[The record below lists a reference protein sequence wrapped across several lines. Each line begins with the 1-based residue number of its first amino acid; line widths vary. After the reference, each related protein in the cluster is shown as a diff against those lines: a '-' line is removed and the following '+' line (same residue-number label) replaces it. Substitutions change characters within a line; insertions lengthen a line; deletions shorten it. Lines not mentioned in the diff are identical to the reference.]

1 MRSAVVPSQKGKGSR
16 RAVRPALGTLA
27 TGEKGRGSL
36 PFRFRPAG
44 VRATLPEGSIMELSD
59 RELWTVIHGLILG
72 TLFLL
77 AFAGGLAGLWSLRPG
92 MITTEGIKERM
103 RRLYVGVWV
112 MAVTAWLTVITGTW
126 IVYPW
131 YRVKLAPAG
140 NDLYAGCAGAI
151 VPGPSC
157 SPRDFLKSNVSG
169 TTSGWHSL
177 GMEWK
182 EHVSWAAPIL
192 ATAAAFL
199 VVYYGPRL
207 IARKWLRTAVIVMF
221 VGAFAAAVVGGAFG
235 AFLNK
240 IAPII

>member
-1 MRSAVVPSQKGKGSR
+1 
-16 RAVRPALGTLA
+16 
-27 TGEKGRGSL
+27 
-36 PFRFRPAG
+36 
-44 VRATLPEGSIMELSD
+44 MELSS
-59 RELWTVIHGLILG
+59 RETWTVIHGLVFG

-92 MITTEGIKERM
+92 LLTTEGIKERM
-103 RRLYVGVWV
+103 KRLYIGVWV
-112 MAVTAWLTVITGTW
+112 MAVAAWGAVITGSW

-131 YRVKLAPAG
+131 YRVKLAPVGDNA
-140 NDLYAGCAGAI
+140 YAGCADAI
-151 VPGPSC
+151 APNASC

-169 TTSGWHSL
+169 QTDLWHNL

-207 IARKWLRTAVIVMF
+207 ISRPWLRAAVITMF
-221 VGAFAAAVVGGAFG
+221 VAAFAAAVVGGAFG

-240 IAPII
+240 IAPVL